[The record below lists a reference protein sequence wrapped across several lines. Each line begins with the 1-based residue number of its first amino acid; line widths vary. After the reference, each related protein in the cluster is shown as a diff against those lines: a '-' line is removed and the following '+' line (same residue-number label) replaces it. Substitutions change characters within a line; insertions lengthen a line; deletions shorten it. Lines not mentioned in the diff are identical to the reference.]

1 MHSKAKANVKQL
13 CILALVGAT
22 AVAAP
27 IDPSKLPP
35 PATQKGVTYEKDIHP
50 ILQASCLRCHG
61 PERPKGGLRLD
72 TLEGVLKGS
81 KDGKVLTPG
90 QSEKSLLVIAV
101 SQLDPHSAMP
111 PKPRQGRPSQ
121 PGPGGPGSPPAAGNN
136 GPASPDAPGGAPP
149 APGGPGRPKG
159 PPPKPLTSE
168 QVGLVRAWI
177 DQGAN

>member
-1 MHSKAKANVKQL
+1 MHLKAKANVKQL
-13 CILALVGAT
+13 CIFALVGAT
-22 AVAAP
+22 AVASP

-35 PATQKGVTYEKDIHP
+35 PAKQTGVTYEKDIHP
-50 ILQASCLRCHG
+50 ILQASCVRCHG
-61 PERPKGGLRLD
+61 PERPKAGLRLD
-72 TLEGVLKGS
+72 TLDGVLKGS

-111 PKPRQGRPSQ
+111 PKPRQGRPGQ
-121 PGPGGPGSPPAAGNN
+121 PGSGGPGSPPPGNN
-136 GPASPDAPGGAPP
+136 GPASPDAPGGPPP
-149 APGGPGRPKG
+149 APGPGRPKG